1 MLFSYSFIM
10 FSLMLLVMSIAW
22 LFLIMSWLQLE
33 GLLYAHIVVNAL
45 QTPLLLYICVLRQR
59 HVTFLLKKTC
69 CYNEPPSANDW
80 GDELHY
86 MNGNDY

>member
-1 MLFSYSFIM
+1 
-10 FSLMLLVMSIAW
+10 MLLVMSIAW
-22 LFLIMSWLQLE
+22 LFLIMSWLQME

>member
-1 MLFSYSFIM
+1 VDSHQGIAHHNMPFSYSFIM

-59 HVTFLLKKTC
+59 HVTFLLKNME
-69 CYNEPPSANDW
+69 YLRS
-80 GDELHY
+80 
-86 MNGNDY
+86 